1 MRGCIV
7 LSIQNVLGA
16 LTVYSPFPVSGD
28 PKESGAE
35 ITRITRST
43 RRWLRD
49 ADVEPFATV
58 VLAFVPAS
66 AYVAAPITHFISFE
80 VGNLI
85 EGL

>member
-1 MRGCIV
+1 MRGCIFAV
-7 LSIQNVLGA
+7 RGLRIGSLAARDQLA
-16 LTVYSPFPVSGD
+16 LRGD